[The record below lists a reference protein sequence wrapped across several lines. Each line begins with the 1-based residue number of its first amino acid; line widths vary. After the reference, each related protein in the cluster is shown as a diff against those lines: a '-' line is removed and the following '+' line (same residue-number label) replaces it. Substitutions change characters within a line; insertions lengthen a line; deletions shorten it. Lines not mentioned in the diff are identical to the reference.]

1 MSASASIR
9 AGEHAARLTLTR
21 RGRFVLVGL
30 PLLTGAAALVVL
42 AVVFLVPS
50 TASAGSDP
58 HVGAA
63 TERAVVH
70 PGESLW
76 DLAVA
81 ADPQRDPRD
90 VMDEIVELNDLR
102 SSALV
107 AGQELV
113 VPAA

>member
-9 AGEHAARLTLTR
+9 TGEHAARLTLTR

-58 HVGAA
+58 HVGA
-63 TERAVVH
+63 
-70 PGESLW
+70 
-76 DLAVA
+76 
-81 ADPQRDPRD
+81 DPQRDPRD